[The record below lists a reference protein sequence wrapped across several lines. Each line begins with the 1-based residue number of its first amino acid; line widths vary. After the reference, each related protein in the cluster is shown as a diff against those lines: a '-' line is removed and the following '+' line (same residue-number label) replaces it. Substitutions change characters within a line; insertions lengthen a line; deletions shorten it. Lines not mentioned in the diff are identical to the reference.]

1 MEEEGLGGGARL
13 VTSDLH
19 TDCDL
24 DPGLARDA
32 TAQDC
37 YCTYHNLDPV
47 LVILPEML
55 LHKAVG
61 TSEQ

>member
-1 MEEEGLGGGARL
+1 MEEGLGGRARL

-24 DPGLARDA
+24 DP
-32 TAQDC
+32 
-37 YCTYHNLDPV
+37 V
-47 LVILPEML
+47 LVVLQEML
-55 LHKAVG
+55 LHKSVG

>member
-19 TDCDL
+19 TDC
-24 DPGLARDA
+24 G
-32 TAQDC
+32 
-37 YCTYHNLDPV
+37 LDPV

-55 LHKAVG
+55 LHKTVG
-61 TSEQ
+61 ASEQ